1 MKLIGEQRA
10 LSFDIWPDPTIG
22 SVTGYYCV
30 FFVSIQC
37 FKLCLTIVHPISRY
51 SKITVTTSQCSM
63 FTYSYTLTA
72 INKCM

>member
-1 MKLIGEQRA
+1 MKLIDEQRA

-51 SKITVTTSQCSM
+51 SKITVTLRLNARCLPIVIHSQQ
-63 FTYSYTLTA
+63 
-72 INKCM
+72 

>member
-30 FFVSIQC
+30 FLLVFSALNCV
-37 FKLCLTIVHPISRY
+37 
-51 SKITVTTSQCSM
+51 
-63 FTYSYTLTA
+63 
-72 INKCM
+72 